1 MNRPAV
7 TQIGV
12 LMIATSGVQLAVGFF
27 GTFIS
32 LRVPLENFTATMSAL
47 VLSGYFAGYTIG
59 AVYCSRII
67 ERCEFLSEVT
77 TASGRSQQ

>member
-12 LMIATSGVQLAVGFF
+12 LVLATSFVQLAVGFF

-32 LRVPLENFTATMSAL
+32 LRVPLENFTATVSAEATEL
-47 VLSGYFAGYTIG
+47 QRWEQPLRLARTVPTA
-59 AVYCSRII
+59 
-67 ERCEFLSEVT
+67 T
-77 TASGRSQQ
+77 TATMAAITTTMAS

>member
-1 MNRPAV
+1 MRHFLRQSSSA
-7 TQIGV
+7 
-12 LMIATSGVQLAVGFF
+12 AGFF

-47 VLSGYFAGYTIG
+47 VLSGYFAGYTTC